1 MRLFRDAAIIGK
13 KAVIADLH
21 FGLISF
27 YDRELLEKVLRLAE
41 RFQTLIIA
49 GDIKHI
55 GKKSPV
61 DDFLAKISEIAE
73 IIIIHGNHDIGIKG
87 HKAIKVGK
95 YGIFHGHSVP
105 EDTIMNSEKLI
116 LAHAHP
122 SVFIPSEVGG
132 HKERAFLLGEIDW
145 GNTKKKVVV
154 LPAFNELCSST
165 AVNLEKPAG
174 FIFRK
179 FDYSNW
185 DAILIDGT
193 VLSLRAI
200 SKNKIF

>member
-1 MRLFRDAAIIGK
+1 MKLINDSIAIGK

-21 FGLISF
+21 FGLVPF
-27 YDRELLEKVLRLAE
+27 YDKELLEKVLKLAE

-49 GDIKHI
+49 GDLKHL
-55 GKKSPV
+55 GKKSPLEE
-61 DDFLAKISEIAE
+61 FLNKISGITELLIVR
-73 IIIIHGNHDIGIKG
+73 GNHDIGING
-87 HKAIKVGK
+87 YKALKIGK
-95 YGIFHGHSVP
+95 YGIFHGHSIP
-105 EDTIMNSEKLI
+105 EENVLNSDILI
-116 LAHAHP
+116 FAHAHP

-132 HKERAFLLGEIDW
+132 YKERAFLSGEIELLDV
-145 GNTKKKVVV
+145 KRRVLV

-174 FIFRK
+174 FMFRK

-193 VLSLRAI
+193 ILSLRSI
-200 SKNKIF
+200 SKR